1 MRERER
7 ERERE
12 TDRQTDRQ
20 TDREWKRGRDRQTD
34 RVTGGGGE
42 TVCCFSISSIL
53 FVTAT
58 KIDKFTKNLNYNG
71 KFKTDGFKQLS
82 QCFNIVN
89 HIKV

>member
-7 ERERE
+7 ERE
-12 TDRQTDRQ
+12 
-20 TDREWKRGRDRQTD
+20 RQTD

-58 KIDKFTKNLNYNG
+58 KIDNLL
-71 KFKTDGFKQLS
+71 KT
-82 QCFNIVN
+82 
-89 HIKV
+89 